1 MIDIVLSALE
11 PGMTLKA
18 GRTAAIK
25 RAAFL
30 AILDEE
36 AEKLTAVP
44 GLFETLRRE
53 IG

>member
-1 MIDIVLSALE
+1 MIDIVLSTLE
-11 PGMTLKA
+11 PEQRLKP

-36 AEKLTAVP
+36 AGQLTAIP